1 MKKRF
6 IAIIAMLLVAV
17 TMTSCSTKYKN
28 AETKKESYAG
38 GYFTIIKEWHND
50 GSWRIIYANDTKVM
64 YIIYKDGYRGGMS
77 PLYNSDGSLQVYAGE
92 D

>member
-6 IAIIAMLLVAV
+6 IAIVATLLVAV
-17 TMTSCSTKYKN
+17 TMTSCSNGGYNN

-38 GYFTIIKEWHND
+38 GYFTEIKEWDND
-50 GSWRIIYANDTKVM
+50 WHIVYANDTKVM
-64 YIIYKDGYRGGMS
+64 YIIYSKYKRYGIS

>member
-6 IAIIAMLLVAV
+6 IAILAMLLFAV
-17 TMTSCSTKYKN
+17 TMTSCSNGEYKN
-28 AETKKESYAG
+28 AETKKEPYAG
-38 GYFTIIKEWHND
+38 GYFTEIKEWD
-50 GSWRIIYANDTKVM
+50 GWHIVYANDTKVM
-64 YIIYKDGYRGGMS
+64 YIIHSADKSYGIT

>member
-6 IAIIAMLLVAV
+6 IAIVAMLLVAV
-17 TMTSCSTKYKN
+17 TMTSCSYGKYKN
-28 AETKKESYAG
+28 AKTKKESYAG
-38 GYFTIIKEWHND
+38 GYFTEIKEWGNWH
-50 GSWRIIYANDTKVM
+50 IVYANDTKVM
-64 YIIYKDGYRGGMS
+64 YIVFYGGYKCGIS